1 MKKNKKFIIG
11 IICLGVVVI
20 CLGLMKFNEN
30 SKECTQNAFL
40 MNTIIDLK
48 YYGKNSQ
55 KAIDESMDK
64 LNEIDNNMSLT
75 KDNSEIV
82 KINNNAGKRS
92 VKVNDGFLSVV
103 NKAIYYGR
111 LSDGAFDISIR
122 PIDKLWGVGTKNER
136 IPKEKEIKENL
147 KFVNYK
153 NIETDN
159 FNKTIFLKDKNMAID
174 LGGIAKGY
182 AADELV
188 KILKENNIK
197 SGLINLGGNVY
208 AYEKDKNAKPLNIG
222 IQDPKEKNG
231 QTFATVKVKNK
242 SIVTSGNYERY
253 FIRNGKRYHH
263 IMDPKTGAPSESG
276 IISSTIISD
285 KSIDGDALSTATFI
299 LGVKKG
305 MELINSLNG
314 VEAIFVTKDNKVYT
328 SSGLNNDNFQI
339 TNERYHYEK
348 GR

>member
-1 MKKNKKFIIG
+1 MKKSKKFIIV
-11 IICLGVVVI
+11 IPLVVVLICLGI
-20 CLGLMKFNEN
+20 IKFNEN
-30 SKECTQNAFL
+30 SRECFKNIFL
-40 MNTIIDLK
+40 MDTIIDLK
-48 YYGKNSQ
+48 YYGKNSE
-55 KAIDESMDK
+55 KAMNESINK
-64 LNEIDNNMSLT
+64 LREIDNNMSLS
-75 KDNSEIV
+75 KSDSEIV

-92 VKVNDGFLSVV
+92 VKVSDGFLNVI

-122 PIDKLWGVGTKNER
+122 PVDKLWGIGTKNER

-159 FNKTIFLKDKNMAID
+159 FNKTVFLRNKNMAID

-197 SGLINLGGNVY
+197 SGLINLGGNIY
-208 AYEKDKNAKPLNIG
+208 AYKKDKNDKPFNIG
-222 IQDPKEKNG
+222 IQDPKEENG
-231 QTFATVKVKNK
+231 QTFAIIKVKNK
-242 SIVTSGNYERY
+242 SVVTSGNYERY
-253 FIRNGKRYHH
+253 FIKNGKRYHH

-305 MELINSLNG
+305 MELINSLSG
-314 VEAIFVTKDNKVYT
+314 VEAIFVTNDNKVYT
-328 SSGLNNDNFQI
+328 SSGLNNDNFKI

>member
-1 MKKNKKFIIG
+1 MKKSKKFIIA
-11 IICLGVVVI
+11 IPLAVVLICLGI
-20 CLGLMKFNEN
+20 IKFNEN
-30 SKECTQNAFL
+30 SRECFKNIFL
-40 MNTIIDLK
+40 MDTIIDLK
-48 YYGKNSQ
+48 YYGKNSE
-55 KAIDESMDK
+55 KAMNESINK
-64 LNEIDNNMSLT
+64 LREIDNNMSLS
-75 KDNSEIV
+75 KSDSEMV

-92 VKVNDGFLSVV
+92 VKVNDGFLNVI

-122 PIDKLWGVGTKNER
+122 PVDKLWGIGTKNER

-159 FNKTIFLKDKNMAID
+159 FNKTVFLRNKNMAID

-197 SGLINLGGNVY
+197 SGLINLGGNIY
-208 AYEKDKNAKPLNIG
+208 AYKKDKNDKPFNIG
-222 IQDPKEKNG
+222 IQDPKEENG
-231 QTFATVKVKNK
+231 QIFAIIKVKNK
-242 SIVTSGNYERY
+242 SVVTSGNYERY
-253 FIRNGKRYHH
+253 FIKNGKRYHH
-263 IMDPKTGAPSESG
+263 IMDPRTGAPSESG

-305 MELINSLNG
+305 MELINSLSG
-314 VEAIFVTKDNKVYT
+314 VEAIFVTNDNKVYT
-328 SSGLNNDNFQI
+328 SLGLNNDNFKI

>member
-1 MKKNKKFIIG
+1 MKKSKKFIIA
-11 IICLGVVVI
+11 IPLAVVLICLGI
-20 CLGLMKFNEN
+20 IKFNEN
-30 SKECTQNAFL
+30 SRECFKNIFL
-40 MNTIIDLK
+40 MDTIIDLK
-48 YYGKNSQ
+48 YYGKNSE
-55 KAIDESMDK
+55 KAMNESINK
-64 LNEIDNNMSLT
+64 LREIDNNMSLS
-75 KDNSEIV
+75 KSDSEIV

-92 VKVNDGFLSVV
+92 VKVNDGFLNVI

-122 PIDKLWGVGTKNER
+122 PVDKLWGIGTKNER
-136 IPKEKEIKENL
+136 IPKEKEINENL

-159 FNKTIFLKDKNMAID
+159 FNKTVFLKNKNMAID

-197 SGLINLGGNVY
+197 SGLINLGGNIY
-208 AYEKDKNAKPLNIG
+208 AYKKDKNDKPFNIG
-222 IQDPKEKNG
+222 IQDPKEENG
-231 QTFATVKVKNK
+231 QTFAITKVKNK
-242 SIVTSGNYERY
+242 SVVTSGNYERY
-253 FIRNGKRYHH
+253 FIKNGKRYHH
-263 IMDPKTGAPSESG
+263 IMNPMTGAPSESG

-305 MELINSLNG
+305 MELINSLSG
-314 VEAIFVTKDNKVYT
+314 VEAIFVTNDNKVYT
-328 SSGLNNDNFQI
+328 SSGLNNDNFKI

>member
-1 MKKNKKFIIG
+1 MKKSKKFIIL
-11 IICLGVVVI
+11 IPLAVVLICLGI
-20 CLGLMKFNEN
+20 IKFNEE
-30 SKECTQNAFL
+30 SRECFKNIFL
-40 MNTIIDLK
+40 MDTIIDLK
-48 YYGKNSQ
+48 YYGKNSE
-55 KAIDESMDK
+55 KAMNESINK
-64 LNEIDNNMSLT
+64 LREIDNNMSLS
-75 KDNSEIV
+75 KSDSEMV

-92 VKVNDGFLSVV
+92 VKVNDGFLNVI

-122 PIDKLWGVGTKNER
+122 PVDKLWGIGTKNER

-159 FNKTIFLKDKNMAID
+159 FNKTVFLRNKNMAID

-197 SGLINLGGNVY
+197 SGLINLGGNIY
-208 AYEKDKNAKPLNIG
+208 AYKKDKNDKPFNIG
-222 IQDPKEKNG
+222 IQDPKEENG
-231 QTFATVKVKNK
+231 QTFAIIKVKNK
-242 SIVTSGNYERY
+242 SVVTSGNYERY
-253 FIRNGKRYHH
+253 FIKNGKRYHH
-263 IMDPKTGAPSESG
+263 IMDPRTGAPSESG

-305 MELINSLNG
+305 MELINSLSG
-314 VEAIFVTKDNKVYT
+314 VEAIFVTNDNKVYT
-328 SSGLNNDNFQI
+328 SSGLNNDNFKI

>member
-1 MKKNKKFIIG
+1 MKKSKKFIIV
-11 IICLGVVVI
+11 IPLAVVLICLGI
-20 CLGLMKFNEN
+20 IKFNEN
-30 SKECTQNAFL
+30 SRECFKNIFL
-40 MNTIIDLK
+40 MDTIIDLK
-48 YYGKNSQ
+48 YYGKNSE
-55 KAIDESMDK
+55 KAMNESINK
-64 LNEIDNNMSLT
+64 LREIDNNMSLS
-75 KDNSEIV
+75 KSDSEMV

-92 VKVNDGFLSVV
+92 VKVNDGFLNVI

-122 PIDKLWGVGTKNER
+122 PVDKLWGIGTKNER

-159 FNKTIFLKDKNMAID
+159 FNKTVFLRNKNMAID

-197 SGLINLGGNVY
+197 SGLINLGGNIY
-208 AYEKDKNAKPLNIG
+208 AYKKDKNDKPFNIG
-222 IQDPKEKNG
+222 IQDPKEENG
-231 QTFATVKVKNK
+231 QTFAIIKVKNK
-242 SIVTSGNYERY
+242 SVVTSGNYERY
-253 FIRNGKRYHH
+253 FIKNGKRYHH

-299 LGVKKG
+299 LGLKKG
-305 MELINSLNG
+305 MELINSLSG
-314 VEAIFVTKDNKVYT
+314 VEAIFVTNDNKVYT
-328 SSGLNNDNFQI
+328 SSGLNNDNFKI

>member
-1 MKKNKKFIIG
+1 MKKSKKFIIA
-11 IICLGVVVI
+11 IPLAVVLICLGI
-20 CLGLMKFNEN
+20 IKFNEN
-30 SKECTQNAFL
+30 SRECFKNIFL
-40 MNTIIDLK
+40 MDTIIDLK
-48 YYGKNSQ
+48 YYGKNSE
-55 KAIDESMDK
+55 KAMNESINK
-64 LNEIDNNMSLT
+64 LREIDNNMSLS
-75 KDNSEIV
+75 KSDSEMV

-92 VKVNDGFLSVV
+92 VKVNDGFLNVI

-122 PIDKLWGVGTKNER
+122 PVDKLWGIGTKNER

-159 FNKTIFLKDKNMAID
+159 FNKTVFLRNKNMAID

-197 SGLINLGGNVY
+197 SGLINLGGNIY
-208 AYEKDKNAKPLNIG
+208 AYKKDKNDKPFNIG
-222 IQDPKEKNG
+222 IQDPKEENG
-231 QTFATVKVKNK
+231 QIFAIINVKNK
-242 SIVTSGNYERY
+242 SVVTSGNYERY
-253 FIRNGKRYHH
+253 FIKNGKRYHH
-263 IMDPKTGAPSESG
+263 IMDPRTGAPSESG

-305 MELINSLNG
+305 MELINSLSG
-314 VEAIFVTKDNKVYT
+314 VEAIFVTNDNKVYT
-328 SSGLNNDNFQI
+328 SSGLNNDNFKI

>member
-1 MKKNKKFIIG
+1 MKKSKKFIIV
-11 IICLGVVVI
+11 IPLAVVLICLGI
-20 CLGLMKFNEN
+20 IKFNEN
-30 SKECTQNAFL
+30 SRECFKNIFL
-40 MNTIIDLK
+40 MDTIIDLK
-48 YYGKNSQ
+48 YYGKNSE
-55 KAIDESMDK
+55 KAMNESINK
-64 LNEIDNNMSLT
+64 LREIDNNMSLS
-75 KDNSEIV
+75 KSDSEIV

-92 VKVNDGFLSVV
+92 VKVNDGFLNVI

-122 PIDKLWGVGTKNER
+122 PVDKLWGIGTKNER

-159 FNKTIFLKDKNMAID
+159 FNKTVFLRNKNMAID

-197 SGLINLGGNVY
+197 SGLINLGGNIY
-208 AYEKDKNAKPLNIG
+208 AYKKDKNDKPFNIG
-222 IQDPKEKNG
+222 IQDPKEENG
-231 QTFATVKVKNK
+231 QTFAIIKVKNK
-242 SIVTSGNYERY
+242 SVVTSGNYERY
-253 FIRNGKRYHH
+253 FIKNGKRYHH

-299 LGVKKG
+299 LGLKKG
-305 MELINSLNG
+305 MELINSLSG
-314 VEAIFVTKDNKVYT
+314 VEAIFVTNDNKVYT
-328 SSGLNNDNFQI
+328 SSGLNNDNFKI

>member
-1 MKKNKKFIIG
+1 MKKSKKFIIA
-11 IICLGVVVI
+11 IPLAVVLICLGI
-20 CLGLMKFNEN
+20 IKFNEN
-30 SKECTQNAFL
+30 SRECFKNIFL
-40 MNTIIDLK
+40 MDTIIDLK
-48 YYGKNSQ
+48 YYGKNSE
-55 KAIDESMDK
+55 KAMNESINK
-64 LNEIDNNMSLT
+64 LREIDNNMSLS
-75 KDNSEIV
+75 KSDSEMV

-92 VKVNDGFLSVV
+92 VKVNDGFLNVI

-122 PIDKLWGVGTKNER
+122 PVDKLWGIGTKNER

-159 FNKTIFLKDKNMAID
+159 FNKTVFLRNKNMAID

-197 SGLINLGGNVY
+197 SGLINLGGNIY
-208 AYEKDKNAKPLNIG
+208 AYKKDKNDKPFNIG
-222 IQDPKEKNG
+222 IQDPKEENG
-231 QTFATVKVKNK
+231 QIFAIINVKNK
-242 SIVTSGNYERY
+242 SVVTSGNYERY
-253 FIRNGKRYHH
+253 FIKNGKRYHH

-305 MELINSLNG
+305 MELINSLSG
-314 VEAIFVTKDNKVYT
+314 VEAIFVTNDNKVYT
-328 SSGLNNDNFQI
+328 SSGLNNDNFKI

>member
-1 MKKNKKFIIG
+1 MKKSKKFIIV
-11 IICLGVVVI
+11 IPLAVVLICLGI
-20 CLGLMKFNEN
+20 IKFNEN
-30 SKECTQNAFL
+30 SRECFKNIFL
-40 MNTIIDLK
+40 MDTIIDLK
-48 YYGKNSQ
+48 YYGKNSE
-55 KAIDESMDK
+55 KAMNESINK
-64 LNEIDNNMSLT
+64 LREIDNNMSLS
-75 KDNSEIV
+75 KSDSEIV

-92 VKVNDGFLSVV
+92 VKVNDGFLNVI

-122 PIDKLWGVGTKNER
+122 PVDKLWGIGTKNER

-159 FNKTIFLKDKNMAID
+159 FNKTVFLRNKNMAID

-197 SGLINLGGNVY
+197 SGLINLGGNIY
-208 AYEKDKNAKPLNIG
+208 AYKKDKNDKPFNIG
-222 IQDPKEKNG
+222 IQDPKEENG
-231 QTFATVKVKNK
+231 QTFAIIKVKNK
-242 SIVTSGNYERY
+242 SVVTSGNYERY
-253 FIRNGKRYHH
+253 FIKNGKRYHH

-305 MELINSLNG
+305 MELINSLSG
-314 VEAIFVTKDNKVYT
+314 VEAIFVTNDNKVYT
-328 SSGLNNDNFQI
+328 SSGLNNDNFKI

>member
-1 MKKNKKFIIG
+1 MKKSKKFIIV
-11 IICLGVVVI
+11 IPLAVVLICLGI
-20 CLGLMKFNEN
+20 IKFNEN
-30 SKECTQNAFL
+30 SRECFKNIFL
-40 MNTIIDLK
+40 MDTIIDLK
-48 YYGKNSQ
+48 YYGKNSE
-55 KAIDESMDK
+55 KAMNESINK
-64 LNEIDNNMSLT
+64 LREIDNNMSLS
-75 KDNSEIV
+75 KSDSEMV

-92 VKVNDGFLSVV
+92 VKVNDGFLNVI

-122 PIDKLWGVGTKNER
+122 PVDKLWGIGTKNER

-159 FNKTIFLKDKNMAID
+159 FNKTVFLRNKNMAID

-197 SGLINLGGNVY
+197 SGLINLGGNIY
-208 AYEKDKNAKPLNIG
+208 TYKKDKNDKPFNIG
-222 IQDPKEKNG
+222 IQDPKEENG
-231 QTFATVKVKNK
+231 QIFAIINVKNK
-242 SIVTSGNYERY
+242 SVVTSGNYERY
-253 FIRNGKRYHH
+253 FIKNGKRYHH

-305 MELINSLNG
+305 MELINSLSG
-314 VEAIFVTKDNKVYT
+314 VEAIFVTNDNKVYT
-328 SSGLNNDNFQI
+328 SSGLNNDNFKI

>member
-1 MKKNKKFIIG
+1 MKKSKKFIIA
-11 IICLGVVVI
+11 IPLAVVLICLGI
-20 CLGLMKFNEN
+20 IKFNEN
-30 SKECTQNAFL
+30 SRECFKNIFL
-40 MNTIIDLK
+40 MDTIIDLK
-48 YYGKNSQ
+48 YYGKNSE
-55 KAIDESMDK
+55 KAMNESINK
-64 LNEIDNNMSLT
+64 LREIDNNMSLS
-75 KDNSEIV
+75 KSDSEMV

-92 VKVNDGFLSVV
+92 VKVNDGFLNVI

-122 PIDKLWGVGTKNER
+122 PVDKLWGIGTKNER

-159 FNKTIFLKDKNMAID
+159 FNKTVFLRNKNMAID

-197 SGLINLGGNVY
+197 SGLINLGGNIY
-208 AYEKDKNAKPLNIG
+208 AYKKDKNDKPFNIG
-222 IQDPKEKNG
+222 IQDPKEENG
-231 QTFATVKVKNK
+231 QTFAIIKVKNK
-242 SIVTSGNYERY
+242 SVVTSGNYERY
-253 FIRNGKRYHH
+253 FIKNGKRYHH
-263 IMDPKTGAPSESG
+263 IMDPRTGAPSESG

-305 MELINSLNG
+305 MELINSLSG
-314 VEAIFVTKDNKVYT
+314 VEAIFVTNDNKVYT
-328 SSGLNNDNFQI
+328 SLGLNNDNFKI